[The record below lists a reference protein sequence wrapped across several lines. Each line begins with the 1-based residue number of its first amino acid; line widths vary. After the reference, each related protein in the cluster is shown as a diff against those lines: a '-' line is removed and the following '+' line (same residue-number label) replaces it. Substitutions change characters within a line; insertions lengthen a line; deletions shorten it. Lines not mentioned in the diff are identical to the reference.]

1 MKISISLKLDW
12 LQTQIQ
18 NNSLNMVDYF
28 HFERLIFLRVII
40 YLWIVLAFC
49 VKIPLWYH
57 KDDPPV
63 WKGISHP
70 QRYYI
75 LSRNSEFSIQRL
87 NFSMGC
93 TSKGLLLDSN
103 KGWIKCWQL
112 FQHFGWS
119 RLGRVVKTKFKIFA
133 FHKWPKQLFGN
144 PVKVFS
150 RWSSF
155 MFQKSKFICLI
166 SITMVVRFIFSI
178 TIWINIFYDDHLSEH
193 C

>member
-1 MKISISLKLDW
+1 
-12 LQTQIQ
+12 
-18 NNSLNMVDYF
+18 MVHYF
-28 HFERLIFLRVII
+28 HLEKLIFLRVLI

-49 VKIPLWYH
+49 VKILLWYH

-63 WKGISHP
+63 WKRISHP

-119 RLGRVVKTKFKIFA
+119 HLEHVVKTKFKI
-133 FHKWPKQLFGN
+133 HDCLYWSDKNVSWWPLCWFCIIIITVSEYLSWWPQD
-144 PVKVFS
+144 
-150 RWSSF
+150 
-155 MFQKSKFICLI
+155 ITCL
-166 SITMVVRFIFSI
+166 MM
-178 TIWINIFYDDHLSEH
+178 TIVLAWF
-193 C
+193 